1 MSPKRMRVA
10 QFGQALISDSAAI
23 TSEMAFSSSITLYFN
38 LYRQFSGSLMP
49 ASPAPAQPA
58 GVAELAR
65 LARGFC
71 TAAGVAKAFGA
82 RPHSP

>member
-23 TSEMAFSSSITLYFN
+23 TSETAFSSSITLYFD

-49 ASPAPAQPA
+49 HRSPWLNQ
-58 GVAELAR
+58 
-65 LARGFC
+65 RGLRTGNC
-71 TAAGVAKAFGA
+71 KVSSK
-82 RPHSP
+82 P